1 MHWRRK
7 WIPKNGKV
15 CWFRKKFMMRS
26 NKFQKLRGEPLVVS
40 LDLCL
45 TYIKRMLKKMN
56 FTWTAGDGSFQRK
69 LDQELCPAC
78 EGQLIR
84 IENDDPYEQ
93 KRVCSRCNLQI
104 LDTLTVQP

>member
-15 CWFRKKFMMRS
+15 YWFRKKFMMRS

-45 TYIKRMLKKMN
+45 TFTKRMLKKMN
-56 FTWTAGDGSFQRK
+56 FTSTEGDGSFQRR

-78 EGQLIR
+78 KSQLVR
-84 IENDDPYEQ
+84 VENDDPYQQ
-93 KRVCSRCNLQI
+93 KRVCNRCNLQI
-104 LDTLTVQP
+104 FDTLTVQP